1 MAMEWYAV
9 HTFSG
14 QESTIKKNLEMLIER
29 EGVQDKFGR
38 ILIPEKAAQVNVR
51 GKRKT
56 VTSKLFPAYLIVEME
71 LDELTQHL
79 VASIQGVTHFAGF
92 KVKDDGSSK
101 DKFKPYPL
109 RKSEV
114 DRLLGIETQDAEQD
128 VIQNPYIVGDSV
140 SIKDGPFK
148 GFTGSVEEVN
158 TEKNK
163 LRVMVFVFGRST
175 PVELGFNQVEPA
187 AT

>member
-1 MAMEWYAV
+1 MLWYAV

-14 QESTIKKNLEMLIER
+14 QESTIKKNIEMLIER

-38 ILIPEKAAQVNVR
+38 ILIPERTVQVNVR

-56 VTSKLFPAYLIVEME
+56 VSQKLFPAYLIIEME

-79 VASIQGVTHFAGF
+79 VTSVQGVTHFGGTSRQN
-92 KVKDDGSSK
+92 KMPV
-101 DKFKPYPL
+101 PL
-109 RKSEV
+109 RQSEV
-114 DRLLGIETQDAEQD
+114 DRLLGVETQDAGQD

-148 GFTGSVEEVN
+148 GFVGTVEEIL

-163 LRVMVFVFGRST
+163 LRVTVSVFGRST
-175 PVELGFNQVEPA
+175 PIELGFNQVEA
-187 AT
+187 ALQ

>member
-1 MAMEWYAV
+1 MAMLWYAV

-38 ILIPEKAAQVNVR
+38 ILIPEKTIQVNVR

-56 VTSKLFPAYLIVEME
+56 QVQKLFPAYLIIEME

-79 VASIQGVTHFAGF
+79 VMSIQGVTHFAGTSRQN
-92 KVKDDGSSK
+92 KV
-101 DKFKPYPL
+101 PIPM
-109 RKSEV
+109 RQSEV

-128 VIQNPYIVGDSV
+128 VIQNPYIVGDHV

-148 GFTGSVEEVN
+148 GFDGQVEDVN

-187 AT
+187 TT

>member
-1 MAMEWYAV
+1 MAMLWYAI

-14 QESTIKKNLEMLIER
+14 QESTIKKNLELVIER

-38 ILIPEKAAQVNVR
+38 ILIPERSVQVNVR

-56 VTSKLFPAYLIVEME
+56 VVQKLFPAYLIIEME

-79 VASIQGVTHFAGF
+79 VMSIQGVTHFGGTSRLN
-92 KVKDDGSSK
+92 KIPV
-101 DKFKPYPL
+101 PL
-109 RKSEV
+109 RQSEV
-114 DRLLGIETQDAEQD
+114 DRLLGVESQDVEQD

-148 GFTGSVEEVN
+148 GFIGTVEEILA
-158 TEKNK
+158 EKNK
-163 LRVMVFVFGRST
+163 LRVMVSVFGRST
-175 PVELGFNQVEPA
+175 PVELGVGQVEPA
-187 AT
+187 IS

>member
-1 MAMEWYAV
+1 MLWYAV

-14 QESTIKKNLEMLIER
+14 QESTIKKNIEMLIER

-38 ILIPEKAAQVNVR
+38 ILIPERTVQVNVR

-56 VTSKLFPAYLIVEME
+56 VSQKLFPAYLIIEME

-79 VASIQGVTHFAGF
+79 VTSVQGVTHFGGTSRLN
-92 KVKDDGSSK
+92 KI
-101 DKFKPYPL
+101 PIPL
-109 RKSEV
+109 RQSEV
-114 DRLLGIETQDAEQD
+114 DRLLGIKTEDVEQD
-128 VIQNPYIVGDSV
+128 VIQNPYVVGDTV

-148 GFTGSVEEVN
+148 GFVGTVEEIL

-163 LRVMVFVFGRST
+163 LRVTVSVFGRST
-175 PVELGFNQVEPA
+175 PIELGFNQVEA
-187 AT
+187 ALQ